1 VANRSYLINNSS
13 TVPLQNDWE
22 GHDQDEVFT
31 GRRVATTTV
40 KSGAPKHFSSDWAV
54 SHSDDPI
61 RTESN
66 AASEKGLGLSL
77 NCCKHGVLCSTRCEP
92 VILRLSGYQSGHAA
106 NSQTG
111 SHDVLSENFTHL
123 NKVITHNPVINPA
136 HAYVPESVKSRFK
149 PAINEEGGVPDGNT
163 DPYLLTSSSITHP
176 DAFNLSSPAHDYIPL
191 VGIVDVKPTLTNE
204 IHADFP
210 EPIMFMGMKIIG
222 DSGAGETMLPYP
234 RLFLNLTVP
243 SHHLTVVLAD
253 GTPVPVDGIGVT
265 IFSPTTWFVRA
276 LSVGILLQD

>member
-1 VANRSYLINNSS
+1 MANRSYLINNSS

-123 NKVITHNPVINPA
+123 NKVITHNPVTNPA
-136 HAYVPESVKSRFK
+136 HACVPESVKSRFK

-176 DAFNLSSPAHDYIPL
+176 DASNLSSVDY
-191 VGIVDVKPTLTNE
+191 
-204 IHADFP
+204 
-210 EPIMFMGMKIIG
+210 
-222 DSGAGETMLPYP
+222 
-234 RLFLNLTVP
+234 
-243 SHHLTVVLAD
+243 
-253 GTPVPVDGIGVT
+253 
-265 IFSPTTWFVRA
+265 
-276 LSVGILLQD
+276 